1 MTGPDS
7 GADSG
12 GGFDPEDYPP
22 ESQTGRGPYRI
33 SWWAPNRLAGVEIWP
48 ERGEDPDLDDPDSDD
63 AGEREYFMIRIPRPA
78 VEAAEVEAAEADR
91 VGAAYGF
98 RRRCGWCGV
107 VLRSWQRNL
116 CQRCGRSAR
125 SEWGGPPVASASRWD
140 AAPDSWPWQQ
150 ARIRGRLGA
159 WQKIWNRRDRE
170 RDHES

>member
-1 MTGPDS
+1 MTDPDS
-7 GADSG
+7 G
-12 GGFDPEDYPP
+12 FDPADYPP
-22 ESQTGRGPYRI
+22 ESQTGHGPYRI
-33 SWWAPNRLAGVEIWP
+33 SWWAPNKLAGVEIWP
-48 ERGEDPDLDDPDSDD
+48 ERGEDPDLDDPDQAQD
-63 AGEREYFMIRIPRPA
+63 GVREYFVIRIPRSA
-78 VEAAEVEAAEADR
+78 KSSVEETEEAGGDAR

-140 AAPDSWPWQQ
+140 AAPDRWPWPR

-159 WQKIWNRRDRE
+159 WQKMWKRRDKV